1 MYSLGGVPLSDNME
15 AMKTDPEYT
24 VVPESEQL
32 DYDED
37 GSDNTDALDDATGD
51 DTDDLGNYRNR
62 NGPIW
67 RGE

>member
-1 MYSLGGVPLSDNME
+1 MAVVP
-15 AMKTDPEYT
+15 DPEYT

-37 GSDNTDALDDATGD
+37 GSDDTDALTRETGADDE
-51 DTDDLGNYRNR
+51 DLDEYRDR
-62 NGPIW
+62 SGPIW